1 MKQEQPTIE
10 GLKFCKTCGKYK
22 PFSDFYRCSSSK
34 DKLHSYCKQCANK
47 RNRERYL
54 QQRDRIHK
62 RLGDKRKKEP
72 KEIKAKRKAYYTSNK
87 DKIIKYSEKQYYST
101 DYLEKKYLKRYQASL
116 EKVLARKAELENHEK
131 WKKNP
136 SFNMKQKMQGYEAAI
151 EKWNAKIREA
161 EELIALYAEN
171 KAKAEEEGK
180 PEPTKL
186 CPRCGKTKP
195 LSEFGKDASRA
206 DGIQSCCKE
215 CAREKTRLCRSKA
228 ANHPLT
234 KTEETTKKENT
245 MTKEQLIALLAD
257 VPDHAQIIY
266 VGDTESRSNL
276 VATWKTD
283 ERSVCIHN
291 LTDRMPYIVTEG
303 TLFNLVSAS
312 MPLTDKSNCAD
323 RKED

>member
-1 MKQEQPTIE
+1 MSEQPTIE
-10 GLKFCKTCGKYK
+10 GFKFCKTCGKYK
-22 PFSDFYRCSSSK
+22 PLSEFQRDNRKK
-34 DKLHSYCKQCANK
+34 DKHTGKCKECKSKYCREYYKKNHEKCKA
-47 RNRERYL
+47 RNN
-54 QQRDRIHK
+54 
-62 RLGDKRKKEP
+62 
-72 KEIKAKRKAYYTSNK
+72 AYYASHK
-87 DKIIKYSEKQYYST
+87 DKWVKNSEKQYYST

-180 PEPTKL
+180 PELTKL

-291 LTDRMPYIVTEG
+291 LTDKMPYIVTEG